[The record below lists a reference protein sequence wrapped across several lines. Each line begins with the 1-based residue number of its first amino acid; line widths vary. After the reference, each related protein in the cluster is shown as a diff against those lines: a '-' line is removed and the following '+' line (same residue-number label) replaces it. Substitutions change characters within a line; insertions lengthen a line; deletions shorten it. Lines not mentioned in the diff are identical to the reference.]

1 MVDSRENEQMA
12 HSKIN
17 RKFFYEI
24 LAPAPRNLRF
34 QRKRISRSQQR
45 ALILH
50 GSGTT
55 QSAALRIGAWSGGP
69 PCLRPWQA
77 RQQFRVMVCKTQADF
92 ILKKSQSGVSWLP
105 LSAPQTFMSV

>member
-55 QSAALRIGAWSGGP
+55 QSAALRIGGLEWRTT
-69 PCLRPWQA
+69 L
-77 RQQFRVMVCKTQADF
+77 
-92 ILKKSQSGVSWLP
+92 
-105 LSAPQTFMSV
+105 PQTLASQAGVQSHGL